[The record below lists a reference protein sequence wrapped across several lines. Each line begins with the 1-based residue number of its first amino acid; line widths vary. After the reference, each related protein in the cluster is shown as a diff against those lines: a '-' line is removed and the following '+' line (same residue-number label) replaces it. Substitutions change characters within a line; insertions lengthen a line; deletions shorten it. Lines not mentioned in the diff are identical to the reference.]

1 MKPSIALVSVLGTMS
16 LLGIA
21 YAVATVALGAT
32 PWQYLSLVVQKHRTT
47 VPVAYE
53 PWTWVDFLA
62 LPTLPRAYRA
72 PDWATVHGYTARAI
86 RLEGYIAEAYRWRD
100 GDVHVHLRA
109 TPSPHCFPAG
119 PRQAQIVTEVTPAF
133 QARHTGWS
141 AAVLRALCE
150 QQVRVRLS
158 GWLLHDFE
166 HAGPARAW
174 RVSAWEIHPVTAI
187 EVWDEA
193 RQAWQPLP

>member
-1 MKPSIALVSVLGTMS
+1 MKPSVALVGLLSTLGF
-16 LLGIA
+16 LGIA
-21 YAVATVALGAT
+21 YAAATVLLGAT
-32 PWQYLSLVVQKHRTT
+32 PWQYLSLMAQKGRTT
-47 VPVAYE
+47 VPAAYE
-53 PWTWVDFLA
+53 PWTWADFLA

-72 PDWATVHGYTARAI
+72 SDWALVQGYTARAI

-100 GDVHVHLRA
+100 GDVDVHLRA
-109 TPSPHCFPAG
+109 APSAHCFPGG

-133 QARHTGWS
+133 QPPRTGWS
-141 AAVLRALCE
+141 ATVLRELCE

-166 HAGPARAW
+166 HAEPASAW

-187 EVWDEA
+187 EVWEEA